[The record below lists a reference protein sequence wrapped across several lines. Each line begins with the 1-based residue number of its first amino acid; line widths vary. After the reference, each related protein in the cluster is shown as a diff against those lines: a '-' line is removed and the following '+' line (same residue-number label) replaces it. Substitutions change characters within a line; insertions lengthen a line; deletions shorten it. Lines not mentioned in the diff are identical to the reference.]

1 MITNLR
7 RAALLGS
14 FVCSLVA
21 FARPAAAQWN
31 VTGIGVAEYDTEE
44 TLLLLAGVSANPG
57 GEGWSPLIGVQTYYL
72 TYKLPTDDAN
82 VFAVRPYAGLQNNFP
97 GGALSFTAGYAF
109 VSGDGDGGIQGPLGT
124 SVVDNQDGVVLST
137 ALDYWGTGGPL
148 GYQLLGS
155 YNFGGESFW
164 GRGRVTSRISQLAS
178 GGQVRV
184 GGEVAYASAGDFS
197 MTQPGLV
204 AEWHTGTGVILGFGV
219 GRKII
224 KDADDATFF
233 RVETV
238 LPLSRR

>member
-1 MITNLR
+1 MHTYMK

-14 FVCSLVA
+14 VICSLVA
-21 FARPAAAQWN
+21 FAQPAAAQWN
-31 VTGIGVAEYDTEE
+31 VTGVGVAEYDTEE

-72 TYKLPTDDAN
+72 TYKLPAETQS
-82 VFAVRPYAGLQNNFP
+82 VFSVRPYAGLQNNYP

-109 VSGDGDGGIQGPLGT
+109 VSGDEGT
-124 SVVDNQDGVVLST
+124 SPIGAAVTDNQDGFVLSS
-137 ALDYWGTGGPL
+137 ALDHWGTGGPV
-148 GYQLLGS
+148 GYQLLAS

-164 GRGRVTSRISQLAS
+164 GRGRVTTRVSQLAS

-184 GGEVAYASAGDFS
+184 GGEIAYANAGDFS

-204 AEWHTGTGVILGFGV
+204 AEWHNGRGFILGFGV

-224 KDADDATFF
+224 ADADDATFF
-233 RVETV
+233 RLETV
-238 LPLSRR
+238 LPLSR